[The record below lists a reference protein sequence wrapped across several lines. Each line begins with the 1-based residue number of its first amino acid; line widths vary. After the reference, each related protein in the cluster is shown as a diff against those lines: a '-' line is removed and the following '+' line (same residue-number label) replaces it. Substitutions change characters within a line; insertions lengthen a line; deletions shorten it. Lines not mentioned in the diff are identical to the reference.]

1 MTSTE
6 VAAPLPGVQDATG
19 RSRIFDH
26 GAHVV
31 GWQPEGSAQPVLW
44 LSSATAYAAGKAIRG
59 GIPICFPWFGPGLSG
74 DRKPAHG
81 FVRATPWRRDE
92 VIESGG
98 ILRVA
103 YSIDPSISGDQPE
116 FPYDYRA
123 RLTAEFGAEHL
134 SVSLWASNE
143 GDVPFTIEQALHTY
157 LAVGDVRKITVD
169 GLDGAVYLDK
179 NSPEPAFDL
188 TQSGP
193 LRLDGPT
200 DRVYLSEG
208 PVTVRDPG
216 LGRRLVSTTHGASNV
231 VVWNPWLQAAEQM
244 ADMGPGEWTGMIC
257 VEAANVLANALTLLP
272 GEHRT
277 LSQRIEVLPLD

>member
-1 MTSTE
+1 MTCTE
-6 VAAPLPGVQDATG
+6 IVAPLPGVQDATG
-19 RSRIFDH
+19 RGRIFDH

-31 GWQPEGSAQPVLW
+31 GWQPAGSAQPVLW
-44 LSSATAYAAGKAIRG
+44 LSSASAYTAGKAIRG
-59 GIPICFPWFGPGLSG
+59 GIPICFPWFGPGLTG

-92 VIESGG
+92 VIETDGVP
-98 ILRVA
+98 RVT

-123 RLTAEFGAEHL
+123 TLTVEFGADQL
-134 SVSLWASNE
+134 LVSLWASNE

-169 GLDGAVYLDK
+169 GLDGATYLDK
-179 NSPEPAFDL
+179 NSAAPAFDL

-216 LGRRLVSTTHGASNV
+216 LGRRLRSVTQGAANV
-231 VVWNPWLQAAEQM
+231 VVWNPWQEAAGNM
-244 ADMGPGEWTGMIC
+244 ADMGAGEWTGMVC
-257 VEAANVLANALTLLP
+257 VEAANVLANAITLLP
-272 GEHRT
+272 GEHWT
-277 LSQRIEVLPLD
+277 ISQQIEVLPLD